1 MNDPLNLLDREI
13 PAMQHL
19 EDFILSSS
27 QTKTSKDG
35 KCFIQSIVNDISHNN
50 FWENAKLGGI
60 SHRSVFIKDFRWD
73 RKAAKCT

>member
-19 EDFILSSS
+19 EDFILSSF

-35 KCFIQSIVNDISHNN
+35 KCFIQSIVNDISYNP
-50 FWENAKLGGI
+50 FRENAKL
-60 SHRSVFIKDFRWD
+60 F
-73 RKAAKCT
+73 

>member
-35 KCFIQSIVNDISHNN
+35 KYFIKSFLNDISYNP
-50 FWENAKLGGI
+50 FWENAKL
-60 SHRSVFIKDFRWD
+60 F
-73 RKAAKCT
+73 

>member
-35 KCFIQSIVNDISHNN
+35 KCFIQSIVNDISYNP
-50 FWENAKLGGI
+50 FWENAKL
-60 SHRSVFIKDFRWD
+60 F
-73 RKAAKCT
+73 